1 MRRKRVPIFAE
12 VVIECAAVA
21 IARWLKEQIALRE
34 DVSRGS
40 FARGG
45 GVAGQVIYHAP
56 DAIR

>member
-21 IARWLKEQIALRE
+21 IARWLKEQVALRE
-34 DVSRGS
+34 DAARGS

-45 GVAGQVIYHAP
+45 GVAGLVIFHDP